1 MSEYRLI
8 HTQLNLFV
16 TMRQP
21 RSPLKRRKNG
31 PVHATTARLGTC
43 FALVGKKYLMSP
55 RELHAIVERVR
66 CEFLEMPGLRVTPP
80 QAARLWGLDLR
91 SCEAVIDALIRS
103 AFLKRTSSG
112 AVARLEQ

>member
-1 MSEYRLI
+1 
-8 HTQLNLFV
+8 
-16 TMRQP
+16 
-21 RSPLKRRKNG
+21 
-31 PVHATTARLGTC
+31 
-43 FALVGKKYLMSP
+43 
-55 RELHAIVERVR
+55 
-66 CEFLEMPGLRVTPP
+66 MPGLRVTPP